1 VKCDIQ
7 HDRRWTA
14 EACFNLL
21 DNAIKYGKTGSEI
34 VLSVRKL
41 GLTVEISVTDENEP
55 IGEDERTHIFER
67 FYRGRNSGDKDGV
80 GIGLYLSREIIEKQG
95 GMLSVIRG
103 AIEGQ
108 NLELDLDETVFDD
121 EVWREIYQQKERLF
135 SGLDVIGWALLRM
148 GFSVR
153 LNDKI
158 KKTHFENFPGEGKV
172 LYMMDD
178 LEGEDAFY
186 VFRGEDLSRQNG
198 YYIYYEK
205 NPMMQNYL
213 VERRQDIK
221 EVQTYEKMMESRRDE
236 KLIRQFREKISKK
249 TKSNQRKGRIRNI
262 STAAAVTIMMIM
274 GGTMYYYAGQDQSIN
289 FKEVVNGAV
298 HTMGKG
304 VSDQI
309 STKSSTTSV
318 KITKRLDTATQ
329 TSTHKKEQKT
339 IQSTIKQKQK
349 TQKVSSGQYKSYTY
363 TVKSGETLVSISRK
377 VYGTQK
383 LVQRIKKANALSDE
397 NQIYPG
403 QKLII
408 PGTLR

>member
-1 VKCDIQ
+1 MKTEQQLPKNIRQIGSPAGHTKVYIEDYVITFLNSLSMDKNTYV
-7 HDRRWTA
+7 RG
-14 EACFNLL
+14 
-21 DNAIKYGKTGSEI
+21 AILFGEKKQ
-34 VLSVRKL
+34 
-41 GLTVEISVTDENEP
+41 
-55 IGEDERTHIFER
+55 IGNDLVIF
-67 FYRGRNSGDKDGV
+67 
-80 GIGLYLSREIIEKQG
+80 
-95 GMLSVIRG
+95 IRG

-236 KLIRQFREKISKK
+236 KLIQQFREKISKK

-274 GGTMYYYAGQDQSIN
+274 GGTMYYYAGQDQSIK

-309 STKSSTTSV
+309 STKSSTKSSTTSV
-318 KITKRLDTATQ
+318 KITKTLDSATQ
-329 TSTHKKEQKT
+329 TSIHKKEQKT
-339 IQSTIKQKQK
+339 TQPTIKQKQK

>member
-1 VKCDIQ
+1 MKTEQQLPKNIRQIGSPAGHTKVYIEDYVITFLNSLSMDKNTYV
-7 HDRRWTA
+7 RG
-14 EACFNLL
+14 
-21 DNAIKYGKTGSEI
+21 AILFGEKKQ
-34 VLSVRKL
+34 
-41 GLTVEISVTDENEP
+41 
-55 IGEDERTHIFER
+55 IGNDLVIF
-67 FYRGRNSGDKDGV
+67 
-80 GIGLYLSREIIEKQG
+80 
-95 GMLSVIRG
+95 IRG

-121 EVWREIYQQKERLF
+121 EVWREIYQQKERLL

-186 VFRGEDLSRQNG
+186 VFRGEDLTRQNG

-236 KLIRQFREKISKK
+236 KLIQQFREKISKK

-309 STKSSTTSV
+309 STKSPTTSV

>member
-1 VKCDIQ
+1 MKTEQQLPKNIRQIGSPAGHTKVYIEDYVITFLNSLSMDKNTYV
-7 HDRRWTA
+7 RG
-14 EACFNLL
+14 
-21 DNAIKYGKTGSEI
+21 AILFGEKKQ
-34 VLSVRKL
+34 
-41 GLTVEISVTDENEP
+41 
-55 IGEDERTHIFER
+55 IGNDLVIF
-67 FYRGRNSGDKDGV
+67 
-80 GIGLYLSREIIEKQG
+80 
-95 GMLSVIRG
+95 IRG

-236 KLIRQFREKISKK
+236 KLIQQFREKISKK

-274 GGTMYYYAGQDQSIN
+274 GGTMYYYAGPDQSIN
-289 FKEVVNGAV
+289 FIEVVNGAV

-309 STKSSTTSV
+309 STKSPTTSV

-349 TQKVSSGQYKSYTY
+349 TQKASSGQYKSYTY

>member
-1 VKCDIQ
+1 MKTEQQLPKNIRQIGSPAGHTKVYIEDYVITFLNSLSMDKNTYV
-7 HDRRWTA
+7 RG
-14 EACFNLL
+14 
-21 DNAIKYGKTGSEI
+21 AILFGEKKQ
-34 VLSVRKL
+34 
-41 GLTVEISVTDENEP
+41 
-55 IGEDERTHIFER
+55 IGNDLVIF
-67 FYRGRNSGDKDGV
+67 
-80 GIGLYLSREIIEKQG
+80 
-95 GMLSVIRG
+95 IRG

-236 KLIRQFREKISKK
+236 KLIQQFREKISKK

-274 GGTMYYYAGQDQSIN
+274 GGTMYYYAGKDQSIN

-309 STKSSTTSV
+309 STKSSTKSSTTSV
-318 KITKRLDTATQ
+318 KITKTLDSATQ
-329 TSTHKKEQKT
+329 TSIHKKEQKT
-339 IQSTIKQKQK
+339 TQPTIKQKQK

>member
-1 VKCDIQ
+1 MKTEQQLPKNIRQIGSPAGHTKVYIEDYVITFLNSLSMDKNTYV
-7 HDRRWTA
+7 RG
-14 EACFNLL
+14 
-21 DNAIKYGKTGSEI
+21 AILFGEKKQ
-34 VLSVRKL
+34 
-41 GLTVEISVTDENEP
+41 
-55 IGEDERTHIFER
+55 IGNDLVIF
-67 FYRGRNSGDKDGV
+67 
-80 GIGLYLSREIIEKQG
+80 
-95 GMLSVIRG
+95 IRG

-309 STKSSTTSV
+309 STKSPTTSV

-349 TQKVSSGQYKSYTY
+349 IQKVSSGQYKSYTY

>member
-1 VKCDIQ
+1 MKTEQQLPKNIRQIGSPAGHTKVYIEDYVITFLNSLSMDKNTYV
-7 HDRRWTA
+7 RG
-14 EACFNLL
+14 
-21 DNAIKYGKTGSEI
+21 AILFGEKKQ
-34 VLSVRKL
+34 
-41 GLTVEISVTDENEP
+41 
-55 IGEDERTHIFER
+55 IGNDLVIF
-67 FYRGRNSGDKDGV
+67 
-80 GIGLYLSREIIEKQG
+80 
-95 GMLSVIRG
+95 IRG

-158 KKTHFENFPGEGKV
+158 KRHILKIPGEGKV

-309 STKSSTTSV
+309 STKSPTTSV

>member
-1 VKCDIQ
+1 MKTEQQLPKNIRQIGSPAGHTKVYIEDYVITFLNSLSMDKNTYV
-7 HDRRWTA
+7 RG
-14 EACFNLL
+14 
-21 DNAIKYGKTGSEI
+21 AILFGEKKQ
-34 VLSVRKL
+34 
-41 GLTVEISVTDENEP
+41 
-55 IGEDERTHIFER
+55 IGNDLVIF
-67 FYRGRNSGDKDGV
+67 
-80 GIGLYLSREIIEKQG
+80 
-95 GMLSVIRG
+95 IRG

-236 KLIRQFREKISKK
+236 KLIQQFREKISKK

-309 STKSSTTSV
+309 STKSPTTSV
-318 KITKRLDTATQ
+318 KRTKRLDTATQ

>member
-1 VKCDIQ
+1 MKTEQQLPKNIRQIGSPAGHTKVYIEDYVITFLNSLSMDKNTYV
-7 HDRRWTA
+7 RG
-14 EACFNLL
+14 
-21 DNAIKYGKTGSEI
+21 AILFGEKKQ
-34 VLSVRKL
+34 
-41 GLTVEISVTDENEP
+41 
-55 IGEDERTHIFER
+55 IGNDLVIF
-67 FYRGRNSGDKDGV
+67 
-80 GIGLYLSREIIEKQG
+80 
-95 GMLSVIRG
+95 IRG

-236 KLIRQFREKISKK
+236 KLIQQFREKISKK

-304 VSDQI
+304 VADQI
-309 STKSSTTSV
+309 STKSPTTSV

-349 TQKVSSGQYKSYTY
+349 TQKASSGQYKSYTY

>member
-1 VKCDIQ
+1 MKTEQQLPKNIRQIGSPAGHTKVYIEDYVITFLNSLSMDKNTYV
-7 HDRRWTA
+7 RG
-14 EACFNLL
+14 
-21 DNAIKYGKTGSEI
+21 AILFGEKKQ
-34 VLSVRKL
+34 
-41 GLTVEISVTDENEP
+41 
-55 IGEDERTHIFER
+55 IGNDLVIF
-67 FYRGRNSGDKDGV
+67 
-80 GIGLYLSREIIEKQG
+80 
-95 GMLSVIRG
+95 IRG

-309 STKSSTTSV
+309 STKSSIKSSTTSV
-318 KITKRLDTATQ
+318 KITKTLDSATQ
-329 TSTHKKEQKT
+329 TSIHKKEQKT
-339 IQSTIKQKQK
+339 TQPTIKQKQK
-349 TQKVSSGQYKSYTY
+349 TQKVNSRQYKSYTY

>member
-1 VKCDIQ
+1 MKTEQQLPKNIRQIGSPAGHTKVYIEDYVITFLNSLSMDKNTYV
-7 HDRRWTA
+7 RG
-14 EACFNLL
+14 
-21 DNAIKYGKTGSEI
+21 AILFGEKKQ
-34 VLSVRKL
+34 
-41 GLTVEISVTDENEP
+41 
-55 IGEDERTHIFER
+55 IGNDLVIF
-67 FYRGRNSGDKDGV
+67 
-80 GIGLYLSREIIEKQG
+80 
-95 GMLSVIRG
+95 IRG

-289 FKEVVNGAV
+289 FKDVVNGAV

-309 STKSSTTSV
+309 STKSSSTTSV
-318 KITKRLDTATQ
+318 KITKTLDTATQ
-329 TSTHKKEQKT
+329 TSTHKKEQKRVQPT
-339 IQSTIKQKQK
+339 TKQKQK
-349 TQKVSSGQYKSYTY
+349 TQKASSGQYKSYTY

-403 QKLII
+403 QKLVI

>member
-1 VKCDIQ
+1 MKTEQQLPKNIRQIGSPAGHTKVYIEDYVITFLNSLSMDKNTYV
-7 HDRRWTA
+7 RG
-14 EACFNLL
+14 
-21 DNAIKYGKTGSEI
+21 AILFGEKKQ
-34 VLSVRKL
+34 
-41 GLTVEISVTDENEP
+41 
-55 IGEDERTHIFER
+55 IGNDLVIF
-67 FYRGRNSGDKDGV
+67 
-80 GIGLYLSREIIEKQG
+80 
-95 GMLSVIRG
+95 IRG

-236 KLIRQFREKISKK
+236 KLIQQFREKISKK

-309 STKSSTTSV
+309 STKSPTTSV

-383 LVQRIKKANALSDE
+383 LVQRINKANELSDE

>member
-1 VKCDIQ
+1 MKTEQQLPKNIRQIGSPAGHTKVYIEDYVITFLNSLSMDKNTYV
-7 HDRRWTA
+7 RG
-14 EACFNLL
+14 
-21 DNAIKYGKTGSEI
+21 AILFGEKKQ
-34 VLSVRKL
+34 
-41 GLTVEISVTDENEP
+41 
-55 IGEDERTHIFER
+55 IGNDLVIF
-67 FYRGRNSGDKDGV
+67 
-80 GIGLYLSREIIEKQG
+80 
-95 GMLSVIRG
+95 IRG

-158 KKTHFENFPGEGKV
+158 KKTHFESFPGEGKV

-236 KLIRQFREKISKK
+236 KLIQQFREKISKK

-318 KITKRLDTATQ
+318 KITKTLDSATQ
-329 TSTHKKEQKT
+329 TSIHKKEQKT
-339 IQSTIKQKQK
+339 TQPTIKQKQK
-349 TQKVSSGQYKSYTY
+349 TQKASSGQYKSYTY

>member
-1 VKCDIQ
+1 MKTEQQLPKNIRQIGSPAGHTKVYIEDYVITFLNSLSMDKNTYV
-7 HDRRWTA
+7 RG
-14 EACFNLL
+14 
-21 DNAIKYGKTGSEI
+21 AILFGEKKQ
-34 VLSVRKL
+34 
-41 GLTVEISVTDENEP
+41 
-55 IGEDERTHIFER
+55 IGNDLVIF
-67 FYRGRNSGDKDGV
+67 
-80 GIGLYLSREIIEKQG
+80 
-95 GMLSVIRG
+95 IRG

-236 KLIRQFREKISKK
+236 KLIQQFREKISKK

-274 GGTMYYYAGQDQSIN
+274 GGTMYYYSGQDQSIN

-309 STKSSTTSV
+309 STKSSTKSSTTSV
-318 KITKRLDTATQ
+318 KITKTLDSATQ
-329 TSTHKKEQKT
+329 TSIHKKEQKT
-339 IQSTIKQKQK
+339 TQPTIKQKQK

>member
-1 VKCDIQ
+1 MKTEQQLPKNIRQIGSPAGHTKVYIEDYVITFLNSLSMDKNTYV
-7 HDRRWTA
+7 RG
-14 EACFNLL
+14 
-21 DNAIKYGKTGSEI
+21 AILFGEKKQ
-34 VLSVRKL
+34 
-41 GLTVEISVTDENEP
+41 
-55 IGEDERTHIFER
+55 IGNDLVIF
-67 FYRGRNSGDKDGV
+67 
-80 GIGLYLSREIIEKQG
+80 
-95 GMLSVIRG
+95 IRG

-236 KLIRQFREKISKK
+236 KLIQQFREKISKK

-318 KITKRLDTATQ
+318 KITKTLDSATQ
-329 TSTHKKEQKT
+329 TSIHKKEQKT
-339 IQSTIKQKQK
+339 TQPTIKQKQK

-363 TVKSGETLVSISRK
+363 TVKGGETLVSISRK

>member
-1 VKCDIQ
+1 MKTEQQLPKNIRQIGSPAGHTKVYIEDYVITFLNSLSMDKNTYV
-7 HDRRWTA
+7 RG
-14 EACFNLL
+14 
-21 DNAIKYGKTGSEI
+21 AILFGEKKQ
-34 VLSVRKL
+34 
-41 GLTVEISVTDENEP
+41 
-55 IGEDERTHIFER
+55 IGNDLVIF
-67 FYRGRNSGDKDGV
+67 
-80 GIGLYLSREIIEKQG
+80 
-95 GMLSVIRG
+95 IRG

-236 KLIRQFREKISKK
+236 KLIQQFREKISKK

-274 GGTMYYYAGQDQSIN
+274 GGTMYNNAGQDQSIKFN
-289 FKEVVNGAV
+289 EVVNGAV

-304 VSDQI
+304 VADQI
-309 STKSSTTSV
+309 STKSSTKSSTTSV
-318 KITKRLDTATQ
+318 KITKTLDSATQ
-329 TSTHKKEQKT
+329 TSIHKKEQKT
-339 IQSTIKQKQK
+339 TQPTIKQKQK

-403 QKLII
+403 QKVII

>member
-1 VKCDIQ
+1 MKTEQQLPKNIRQIGSPAGHTKVYIEDYVITFLNSLSMDKNTYV
-7 HDRRWTA
+7 RG
-14 EACFNLL
+14 
-21 DNAIKYGKTGSEI
+21 AILFGEKKQ
-34 VLSVRKL
+34 
-41 GLTVEISVTDENEP
+41 
-55 IGEDERTHIFER
+55 IGNDLVIF
-67 FYRGRNSGDKDGV
+67 
-80 GIGLYLSREIIEKQG
+80 
-95 GMLSVIRG
+95 IRG

-236 KLIRQFREKISKK
+236 KLIQQFREKISKK

-329 TSTHKKEQKT
+329 TSIHKKEQKT
-339 IQSTIKQKQK
+339 TQPTIKQKQK

>member
-1 VKCDIQ
+1 MKTEQQLPKNIRQIGSPAGHTKVYIEDYVITFLNSLSMDKNTYV
-7 HDRRWTA
+7 RG
-14 EACFNLL
+14 
-21 DNAIKYGKTGSEI
+21 AILFGEKKQ
-34 VLSVRKL
+34 
-41 GLTVEISVTDENEP
+41 
-55 IGEDERTHIFER
+55 IGNDLVIF
-67 FYRGRNSGDKDGV
+67 
-80 GIGLYLSREIIEKQG
+80 
-95 GMLSVIRG
+95 IRG

-309 STKSSTTSV
+309 STKSPTTSV

-383 LVQRIKKANALSDE
+383 LVQRIKKPKEMSE
-397 NQIYPG
+397 EKQIYKG
-403 QKLII
+403 NKFIK

>member
-1 VKCDIQ
+1 MKTEQQLPKNIRQIGSPAGHTKVYIEDYVITFLNSLSMDKNTYV
-7 HDRRWTA
+7 RG
-14 EACFNLL
+14 
-21 DNAIKYGKTGSEI
+21 AILFGEKKQ
-34 VLSVRKL
+34 
-41 GLTVEISVTDENEP
+41 
-55 IGEDERTHIFER
+55 IGNDLVIF
-67 FYRGRNSGDKDGV
+67 
-80 GIGLYLSREIIEKQG
+80 
-95 GMLSVIRG
+95 IRG

-262 STAAAVTIMMIM
+262 SRAAAVTIMMIM

-309 STKSSTTSV
+309 STKSPTTSV

>member
-1 VKCDIQ
+1 MKTEQQLPKNIRQIGSPAGHTKVYIEDYVITFLNSLSMDKNTYV
-7 HDRRWTA
+7 RG
-14 EACFNLL
+14 
-21 DNAIKYGKTGSEI
+21 AILFGEKKQ
-34 VLSVRKL
+34 
-41 GLTVEISVTDENEP
+41 
-55 IGEDERTHIFER
+55 IGNDLVIF
-67 FYRGRNSGDKDGV
+67 
-80 GIGLYLSREIIEKQG
+80 
-95 GMLSVIRG
+95 IRG

-236 KLIRQFREKISKK
+236 KLIQQFREKISKK

-309 STKSSTTSV
+309 STKSSIKSSTTSV
-318 KITKRLDTATQ
+318 KITKTLDSATQ
-329 TSTHKKEQKT
+329 TSIHKKEQKT
-339 IQSTIKQKQK
+339 TQPTIKQKQK